1 MKPRLTALAAALL
14 LAGAAHAGSLKSL
27 PLDDAGCAKNL
38 ELQRGE
44 RYRIDGRAKDVLL
57 VISEKVGFS
66 VHTFGGKPLP
76 VETRHVMDNGPPFDS
91 VRAARLKKGRFD
103 LNITQSGTAS
113 LICVHADG

>member
-1 MKPRLTALAAALL
+1 MIKFGQDSRLR
-14 LAGAAHAGSLKSL
+14 GN
-27 PLDDAGCAKNL
+27 DDDLTIFYFILGFAKVSGCAKNL

-44 RYRIDGRAKDVLL
+44 CYRIDSRAKDVLL
-57 VISEKVGFS
+57 VISERVGFS
-66 VHTFGGKPLP
+66 VHTSGGKPLP

-91 VRAARLKKGRFD
+91 VRAARLKKGRFV

>member
-1 MKPRLTALAAALL
+1 MKLRLTALAAAPLL
-14 LAGAAHAGSLKSL
+14 VGAAHAGSLKSL
-27 PLDDAGCAKNL
+27 PLDDTGCAKNL

-66 VHTFGGKPLP
+66 VHTLGGKPLP

-91 VRAARLKKGRFD
+91 VRAARLKKGRFV